1 MKRILKRWEKVLTGA
16 LIGIFLLAGGF
27 MGVDKFMTKER
38 SLTIFDE
45 ASVVSGNAP
54 ADESASSDKEVK
66 NSDLKIDAKSAVLID
81 GSSGKVLFA
90 QNEKEHLPPAS
101 VTKVMTLLLILE
113 ACDSGK
119 ISLDDKVTVSER
131 AAAML
136 KGVIMVSANDGC
148 VAFKNMQFREQNK
161 NSITSICSS

>member
-1 MKRILKRWEKVLTGA
+1 MHTFKGKGGFLVKRILKRWEKVLTGA

-66 NSDLKIDAKSAVLID
+66 NSDLKIEMCIRDRYRKDNI
-81 GSSGKVLFA
+81 GG
-90 QNEKEHLPPAS
+90 QGYCRCN
-101 VTKVMTLLLILE
+101 
-113 ACDSGK
+113 
-119 ISLDDKVTVSER
+119 
-131 AAAML
+131 
-136 KGVIMVSANDGC
+136 
-148 VAFKNMQFREQNK
+148 
-161 NSITSICSS
+161 